1 MIRDKVVVES
11 SQLIYFLTLVPIKM
25 PGLQID

>member
-11 SQLIYFLTLVPIKM
+11 SQLIYFLTLVLIKM